1 MKSSF
6 RSILMIVVALAVIAS
21 VIPTQP
27 ARADGGSSWGN
38 FFDTSGNLLPGVIQV
53 GEVTQQADWM
63 PDFPSWT
70 GLSLDATYHQYVAP
84 SGETILMPSTSTLF
98 FMAMN
103 PQESGLVDASG
114 QISSGFG
121 TGVELAGVVAGGG
134 GAQFLSALFQ
144 TLTGMSQVDADK
156 FADAAVNGQDAWTI
170 FSANTDVMN
179 FFNLFLKLSQED
191 GNLYL
196 LALVYETC
204 ASSPAGCPAELCA
217 ANPVACGLPATVVP
231 VATETPEPPRTCPGP
246 SISQASP
253 MLSIVPSEPPY
264 PLAVGQDPDKRG
276 VDISGSISIPPV
288 VLTWYEPEYESVERC
303 SALGAGQTSNCTRA
317 NGEPGVLENER
328 RLKECKVHREN
339 LPERINTV
347 TARAELSAES
357 RDWIINDLGS
367 KWYGAYVHQ
376 AAFVLTR
383 YGQVSNGCAGG
394 GTCAARLEALGV
406 PFADPGTFN
415 LSITAGTNGTY
426 WNGQQVTRP
435 RILSGKGEV
444 KVYVILP
451 TLIDASTNP

>member
-1 MKSSF
+1 MKSNF
-6 RSILMIVVALAVIAS
+6 RSILVIVLALAIVAS
-21 VIPTQP
+21 VLPTQS
-27 ARADGGSSWGN
+27 ARADGSSGWSN
-38 FFDTSGNLLPGVIQV
+38 FFDASGNVLPGVIQV
-53 GEVTQQADWM
+53 GEVTQPASWM
-63 PDFPSWT
+63 PDFPAWT

-84 SGETILMPSTSTLF
+84 SGETVLVPSTSTLF

-103 PQESGLVDASG
+103 PKESGLVNASG
-114 QISSGFG
+114 QVGSGFG
-121 TGVELAGVVAGGG
+121 IGVELAGVVAAGN
-134 GAQFLSALFQ
+134 GANMLSALFQ
-144 TLTGMSQVDADK
+144 TLTGMNQVDADK
-156 FADAAVNGQDAWTI
+156 FADAAVNGDDAWSI
-170 FSANTDVMN
+170 LDPSTDIGILLS
-179 FFNLFLKLSQED
+179 LFLRLSKDD

-204 ASSPAGCPAELCA
+204 TNSPAGCPAELCA

-231 VATETPEPPRTCPGP
+231 VVTETPEPPRSCPGP
-246 SISQASP
+246 SISQSSP
-253 MLSIVPSEPPY
+253 ILSISPSDPPY

-276 VDISGSISIPPV
+276 VDISGQVSIPPV
-288 VLTWYEPEYESVERC
+288 VLTWFEPVYENVESC
-303 SALGAGQTSNCTRA
+303 SALGVGQTSNCTRP
-317 NGEPGVLENER
+317 NGQPGVLENER
-328 RLKECKVHREN
+328 KLKECKIHREN

-383 YGQVSNGCAGG
+383 YGQVSNGCSGN
-394 GTCAARLEALGV
+394 GTCAARLDALGV

-415 LSITAGTNGTY
+415 LTITAGTNGTY

-435 RILSGKGEV
+435 RILAGNGEV